1 MPQFPHIV
9 LPMEKLI
16 DMNIIHIISDTFRR
30 DNLAIYGGKGY
41 TPSLNAFAEKCV
53 VFDKAYV
60 CSYPTVP
67 IRGDLVTGQ
76 VGICRRGW
84 EPLKRD
90 VPVIA
95 TDLTNAGIVSMMIAD
110 TPHHINN
117 GFFYN
122 RGFTGWKWIRGQEG
136 DCLETHPYD
145 YESQDVLRHREYT
158 RTHPNKLPPG
168 LGNHLRNIAFRQ
180 TEADTFV
187 AQTVQTACDWL
198 ERNHQHEN
206 FYLMVDTF
214 DPHEP
219 WDAPE
224 WYLKRFDSSDYDGP
238 EPIYPPYG
246 PNPMNARETERL
258 NALYRA
264 EASLVDNW
272 IGQFLR
278 KIDYMGLM
286 ENTMVIFMAD
296 HGFLL
301 GEHGLLAKNF
311 SMYEEIV
318 HIPLLVYHPEA
329 TPRHTDAL
337 ASIIDIPPTVIDVF
351 GAERGGQVEGN
362 SILPVIMGDTDTGRE
377 YAVTHGAWVGGWS
390 PDGGSP
396 HGNITDGTW
405 SLLLEN
411 QGAPKQLFHL
421 PSDPDQIQNRF
432 ESDTSEARRLYQ
444 AFLDFL
450 AQHGAPE
457 AMVTEFQNRWQD

>member
-1 MPQFPHIV
+1 
-9 LPMEKLI
+9 
-16 DMNIIHIISDTFRR
+16 MNIIHIISDTFRR

-67 IRGDLVTGQ
+67 IRGDMVTGQ

-90 VPVIA
+90 VPIIA
-95 TDLTNAGIVSMMIAD
+95 TDLTKAGVVSMMIAD

-145 YESQDVLRHREYT
+145 YESHNSRRYREYT
-158 RTHPNKLPPG
+158 RTHPNQLPSG

-224 WYLKRFDSSDYDGP
+224 WYLKRFDDSDYEGP

-246 PNPMNARETERL
+246 PNPMNERETERL

-272 IGQFLR
+272 IGQLLR

-301 GEHGLLAKNF
+301 GEHGLLAKNL
-311 SMYEEIV
+311 SMYEEVV

-337 ASIIDIPPTVIDVF
+337 ASIIDIPATVIDTF
-351 GAERGGQVEGN
+351 GAARAPHVEGE
-362 SILPVIMGDTDTGRE
+362 SLLPVIMGDTDTGRE

-411 QGAPKQLFHL
+411 QGAPNQLFHL
-421 PSDPDQIQNRF
+421 PSDPEQMQNRF
-432 ESDTSEARRLYQ
+432 ESETAEARRLYQ

-450 AQHGAPE
+450 AHHGAPE
-457 AMVTEFQNRWQD
+457 AMVTEFRNRWL

>member
-1 MPQFPHIV
+1 
-9 LPMEKLI
+9 
-16 DMNIIHIISDTFRR
+16 MNIIHIISDTFRR

-84 EPLKRD
+84 EPLERN

-95 TDLTNAGIVSMMIAD
+95 NALTDAGVVSMMIAD

-145 YESQDVLRHREYT
+145 YESQEALQYRAYT
-158 RTHPNKLPPG
+158 RTHPSRLPSG
-168 LGNHLRNIAFRQ
+168 LGNHLKNTAFRQ

-187 AQTVQTACDWL
+187 AQTMQTACDWL
-198 ERNHQHEN
+198 ERNYRHEN

-246 PNPMNARETERL
+246 PNLMNARETERL

-301 GEHGLLAKNF
+301 GEHGLLAKNL
-311 SMYEEIV
+311 SMYEEII
-318 HIPLLVYHPEA
+318 HIPLLVYHPDVA
-329 TPRHTDAL
+329 PRHTNAL
-337 ASIIDIPPTVIDVF
+337 TSIADIPATVIDVF

-362 SILPVIMGDTDTGRE
+362 SLLPAIVGDTDTGRE

-411 QGAPKQLFHL
+411 QGGPKHLFHL
-421 PSDPDQIQNRF
+421 PSDPDQMQNRF
-432 ESDTSEARRLYQ
+432 ESDTAEARRLYQ

-457 AMVTEFQNRWQD
+457 AMVAEFQNRWPV

>member
-1 MPQFPHIV
+1 
-9 LPMEKLI
+9 
-16 DMNIIHIISDTFRR
+16 MNIIHIISDTFRR

-84 EPLKRD
+84 EPLERN

-95 TDLTNAGIVSMMIAD
+95 NALTDAGVVSMMIAD

-145 YESQDVLRHREYT
+145 YESQEALQYRAYT
-158 RTHPNKLPPG
+158 RTHPSRLPSG
-168 LGNHLRNIAFRQ
+168 LGNHLKNTAFRQ

-187 AQTVQTACDWL
+187 AQTMQTACDWL
-198 ERNHQHEN
+198 ERNYRHEN

-246 PNPMNARETERL
+246 PNLMNARETERL

-301 GEHGLLAKNF
+301 GEHGLLAKNL
-311 SMYEEIV
+311 SMYEEII
-318 HIPLLVYHPEA
+318 HIPLLVYHPDVA
-329 TPRHTDAL
+329 PRHTNAL
-337 ASIIDIPPTVIDVF
+337 TSIADIPATVIDVF

-362 SILPVIMGDTDTGRE
+362 SLLPAIVGDTDTGRE

-411 QGAPKQLFHL
+411 QGGPKHLFHL
-421 PSDPDQIQNRF
+421 PSDPEQMQNRF
-432 ESDTSEARRLYQ
+432 ESDTAEARRLYQ

-457 AMVTEFQNRWQD
+457 AMVAEFQNRWPV

>member
-1 MPQFPHIV
+1 M
-9 LPMEKLI
+9 
-16 DMNIIHIISDTFRR
+16 
-30 DNLAIYGGKGY
+30 
-41 TPSLNAFAEKCV
+41 
-53 VFDKAYV
+53 
-60 CSYPTVP
+60 
-67 IRGDLVTGQ
+67 
-76 VGICRRGW
+76 
-84 EPLKRD
+84 KRD

-95 TDLTNAGIVSMMIAD
+95 TD
-110 TPHHINN
+110 
-117 GFFYN
+117 FFYN

-145 YESQDVLRHREYT
+145 YESQDALRYREYT
-158 RTHPNKLPPG
+158 RTHPNKLPAG

-224 WYLKRFDSSDYDGP
+224 WYLKRFDASDYDGP

-246 PNPMNARETERL
+246 PNPMNERETERL

-272 IGQFLR
+272 IGQLLR

-318 HIPLLVYHPEA
+318 HIPLLVYHPDA

-351 GAERGGQVEGN
+351 GAERAAQVEGN
-362 SILPVIMGDTDTGRE
+362 SLLPAIMGDTDTGRE
-377 YAVTHGAWVGGWS
+377 YAITHGAWVGGWS

-411 QGAPKQLFHL
+411 QGAPNQLFHL
-421 PSDPDQIQNRF
+421 PSDPDQMQNRF

>member
-1 MPQFPHIV
+1 
-9 LPMEKLI
+9 
-16 DMNIIHIISDTFRR
+16 MNVIHIISDTFRR
-30 DNLAIYGGKGY
+30 DNLAIFGGKGY

-60 CSYPTVP
+60 CGFPTVP
-67 IRGDLVTGQ
+67 IRGELVTGQ
-76 VGICRRGW
+76 VSICRRGW

-95 TDLTNAGIVSMMIAD
+95 DDLTNAGVVSMIIAD

-136 DCLETHPYD
+136 DHLETQPYD
-145 YESQDVLRHREYT
+145 YESQKALQYRTYT
-158 RTHPNKLPPG
+158 RTHPDRLPGG
-168 LGNHLRNIAFRQ
+168 LGNHLKNISFRQ

-187 AQTVQTACDWL
+187 AQTMQTACDWL

-224 WYLKRFDSSDYDGP
+224 WYLKRFDSSDYEGP

-272 IGQFLR
+272 IGQLLR

-286 ENTMVIFMAD
+286 ENTMIIFMAD

-301 GEHGLLAKNF
+301 GEHGLLAKNL
-311 SMYEEIV
+311 SMYEEVI
-318 HIPLLVYHPEA
+318 HIPLLVYHPHA

-337 ASIIDIPPTVIDVF
+337 TSIADIAATVIDVF
-351 GAERGGQVEGN
+351 EAERRDQVEGN
-362 SILPVIMGDTDTGRE
+362 SLLPVVMGDTDTGRE
-377 YAVTHGAWVGGWS
+377 YAITHGAWVGGWS

-396 HGNITDGTW
+396 HGSITDGTW

-411 QGAPKQLFHL
+411 QSGPEQLFHL
-421 PSDPDQIQNRF
+421 PSDPDQVQNRF
-432 ESDTSEARRLYQ
+432 ESNTEEARRLYQ

-450 AQHGAPE
+450 AQHGASE
-457 AMVTEFQNRWQD
+457 AMVAAFQNRWPV

>member
-1 MPQFPHIV
+1 
-9 LPMEKLI
+9 
-16 DMNIIHIISDTFRR
+16 MNVVHIISDTFRR
-30 DNLAIYGGKGY
+30 DNLEIYGGKGY
-41 TPSLNAFAEKCV
+41 TPALNAFAEKCV

-95 TDLTNAGIVSMMIAD
+95 TDLTEAGVTSMMIAD
-110 TPHHINN
+110 TPHHLNN

-122 RGFTGWKWIRGQEG
+122 RGFTGWQWIRGQEG

-145 YESQDVLRHREYT
+145 YHSPQVQRYRAYT
-158 RTHPNKLPPG
+158 RTHPKRLPSG
-168 LGNHLRNIAFRQ
+168 LGNHLRNIDFRQ

-198 ERNHQHEN
+198 ERNYKHEN

-219 WDAPE
+219 WDPPE
-224 WYLKRFDSSDYDGP
+224 WYLKRFDASDYEGP

-246 PNPMNARETERL
+246 PNPLSVRETARL

-272 IGQFLR
+272 IGQLLR

-301 GEHGLLAKNF
+301 GEHGLLAKNL
-311 SMYEEIV
+311 SMYEEVV
-318 HIPLLVYHPEA
+318 HIPLLVYYPGA
-329 TPRHTDAL
+329 VPRRTDAL
-337 ASIIDIPPTVIDVF
+337 ASIIDIPATVVDVF
-351 GAERGGQVEGN
+351 EARRGEQVEGR
-362 SILPVIMGDTDTGRE
+362 SLLPVILGDTDVGRA

-396 HGNITDGTW
+396 HGSITDGVW

-411 QGAPKQLFHL
+411 SGAPRSLFHL
-421 PSDPDQIQNRF
+421 PSDPGQRRNRF
-432 ESDTSEARRLYQ
+432 ESDVGEARRLYD
-444 AFLDFL
+444 AFVGFL
-450 AQHGAPE
+450 GEHGAPA
-457 AMVTEFQNRWQD
+457 AMVGEFGGRWG

>member
-1 MPQFPHIV
+1 
-9 LPMEKLI
+9 
-16 DMNIIHIISDTFRR
+16 MNIIHIISDTFRR

-84 EPLKRD
+84 EPLERN

-95 TDLTNAGIVSMMIAD
+95 NALTDAGVVSMMIAD

-145 YESQDVLRHREYT
+145 YESQEALQYRAYT
-158 RTHPNKLPPG
+158 RTHPSRLPSG
-168 LGNHLRNIAFRQ
+168 LGNHLKNTAFRQ

-187 AQTVQTACDWL
+187 AQTMQTACDWL
-198 ERNHQHEN
+198 ERNYQHEN

-246 PNPMNARETERL
+246 PNLMNARETERL

-301 GEHGLLAKNF
+301 GEHGLLAKNL
-311 SMYEEIV
+311 SMYEEII
-318 HIPLLVYHPEA
+318 HIPLLVYHPDVA
-329 TPRHTDAL
+329 PRHTNAL
-337 ASIIDIPPTVIDVF
+337 TSIADIPATVIDVF

-362 SILPVIMGDTDTGRE
+362 SLLPAIVGDTDTGRE

-411 QGAPKQLFHL
+411 QGGPEHLFHL
-421 PSDPDQIQNRF
+421 PSDPEQMQNRF
-432 ESDTSEARRLYQ
+432 ESDTAEARRLYQ

-457 AMVTEFQNRWQD
+457 AMVAEFQNRWPV

>member
-1 MPQFPHIV
+1 MKKQESHDFRRGSI
-9 LPMEKLI
+9 
-16 DMNIIHIISDTFRR
+16 NIIHIISDTFRR

-60 CSYPTVP
+60 CGFPTVP
-67 IRGDLVTGQ
+67 IRGELVTGQ
-76 VGICRRGW
+76 VSICRRGW

-95 TDLTNAGIVSMMIAD
+95 DDLTNAGIVSMMIAD
-110 TPHHINN
+110 TPHHLNN
-117 GFFYN
+117 GFLYN

-136 DCLETHPYD
+136 DHLETQPYD
-145 YESQDVLRHREYT
+145 YESKKSLQYREYT
-158 RTHPNKLPPG
+158 RTHPNKLPGG
-168 LGNHLRNIAFRQ
+168 LGNHLRNMAFRQ
-180 TEADTFV
+180 TEADTYV
-187 AQTVQTACDWL
+187 AQTMQTACDWL
-198 ERNHQHEN
+198 ERNHQHKN

-224 WYLKRFDSSDYDGP
+224 WYLKRFDGSDYDGP

-246 PNPMNARETERL
+246 PNPMNERETERL

-264 EASLVDNW
+264 EASLADNW
-272 IGQFLR
+272 IGQLLR

-301 GEHGLLAKNF
+301 GEHGLLAKNL
-311 SMYEEIV
+311 SMYEEVI
-318 HIPLLVYHPEA
+318 HIPLMVYHPDA
-329 TPRHTDAL
+329 TPRHTNAL
-337 ASIIDIPPTVIDVF
+337 ASIIDIPPTVIDVLDVEHE
-351 GAERGGQVEGN
+351 AQVEGN
-362 SILPVIMGDTDTGRE
+362 SLLPIIMGDTDTGRE
-377 YAVTHGAWVGGWS
+377 YTVTHGAWVGGWS
-390 PDGGSP
+390 PDGDSP
-396 HGNITDGTW
+396 HGSITDGIW

-411 QGAPKQLFHL
+411 QGAPKALFHL
-421 PSDPDQIQNRF
+421 PSDPEQMNNRF

-450 AQHGAPE
+450 GQHGAPD
-457 AMVTEFQNRWQD
+457 AMVTEFQSRWQD

>member
-1 MPQFPHIV
+1 MKKQESHDFRRGSI
-9 LPMEKLI
+9 
-16 DMNIIHIISDTFRR
+16 NIIHIISDTFRR

-60 CSYPTVP
+60 CGFPTVP
-67 IRGDLVTGQ
+67 IRGELVTGQ
-76 VGICRRGW
+76 VSICRRGW

-95 TDLTNAGIVSMMIAD
+95 DDLTNAGIVSMMIAD
-110 TPHHINN
+110 TPHHLNN
-117 GFFYN
+117 GFLYN

-136 DCLETHPYD
+136 DHLETQPYD
-145 YESQDVLRHREYT
+145 YESKKSLQYREYT
-158 RTHPNKLPPG
+158 RTHPNKLPGG
-168 LGNHLRNIAFRQ
+168 LGNHLRNMAFRQ
-180 TEADTFV
+180 TEADTYV
-187 AQTVQTACDWL
+187 AQTMQTACDWL
-198 ERNHQHEN
+198 ERNHQHKN

-224 WYLKRFDSSDYDGP
+224 WYLKRFDGSDYDGP

-246 PNPMNARETERL
+246 PNPMNERETERL

-264 EASLVDNW
+264 EASLADNW
-272 IGQFLR
+272 IGQLLR

-301 GEHGLLAKNF
+301 GEHGLLAKNL
-311 SMYEEIV
+311 SMYEEVI
-318 HIPLLVYHPEA
+318 HIPLMVYHPDA
-329 TPRHTDAL
+329 TPRHTNAL
-337 ASIIDIPPTVIDVF
+337 ASIIDIPPTVIDVLDVEHE
-351 GAERGGQVEGN
+351 AQVEGN
-362 SILPVIMGDTDTGRE
+362 SLLPIIMGDTDTGRE
-377 YAVTHGAWVGGWS
+377 YTVTHGAWVGGWS

-396 HGNITDGTW
+396 HGSITDGIW

-411 QGAPKQLFHL
+411 QGAPKALFHL
-421 PSDPDQIQNRF
+421 PSDPEQMNNRF

-450 AQHGAPE
+450 GQHGAPD
-457 AMVTEFQNRWQD
+457 AMVTEFQSRWQD

>member
-1 MPQFPHIV
+1 
-9 LPMEKLI
+9 
-16 DMNIIHIISDTFRR
+16 MNIIHIISDTFRR

-84 EPLKRD
+84 EPLERN

-95 TDLTNAGIVSMMIAD
+95 NALTDAGVVSMMIAD

-145 YESQDVLRHREYT
+145 YESQEALQYRAYT
-158 RTHPNKLPPG
+158 RTHPSRLPSG
-168 LGNHLRNIAFRQ
+168 LGNHLKNTAFRQ

-187 AQTVQTACDWL
+187 AQTMQTACDWL
-198 ERNHQHEN
+198 ERNYRHEN

-246 PNPMNARETERL
+246 PNSMNARETERL

-286 ENTMVIFMAD
+286 ENTMIIFMAD

-301 GEHGLLAKNF
+301 GEHGLLAKNL
-311 SMYEEIV
+311 SMYEEII
-318 HIPLLVYHPEA
+318 HIPLLVYHPDVA
-329 TPRHTDAL
+329 PRHTNAL
-337 ASIIDIPPTVIDVF
+337 TSIADIPATVIDVF

-362 SILPVIMGDTDTGRE
+362 SLLPAIVGDTDTGRE

-411 QGAPKQLFHL
+411 QGGPKHLFHL
-421 PSDPDQIQNRF
+421 LSDPDQMQNRF
-432 ESDTSEARRLYQ
+432 ESDTAEARRLYQ

-457 AMVTEFQNRWQD
+457 AMVAEFQNRWPV

>member
-1 MPQFPHIV
+1 
-9 LPMEKLI
+9 
-16 DMNIIHIISDTFRR
+16 MNIIHIISDTFRR

-60 CSYPTVP
+60 CGFPTVP
-67 IRGDLVTGQ
+67 IRGELVTGQ
-76 VGICRRGW
+76 VSICRRGW

-95 TDLTNAGIVSMMIAD
+95 DALTKAGVVSMMIAD

-136 DCLETHPYD
+136 DHLETQPYD
-145 YESQDVLRHREYT
+145 YESKKSLQYRTYT
-158 RTHPNKLPPG
+158 RTHPNRLPGG
-168 LGNHLRNIAFRQ
+168 LGNHLKNISFRQ

-187 AQTVQTACDWL
+187 AQTMQTACDWL

-224 WYLKRFDSSDYDGP
+224 WYLKRFDASDYDGP

-272 IGQFLR
+272 IGQLLR

-286 ENTMVIFMAD
+286 ENTMIIFMAD

-301 GEHGLLAKNF
+301 GEHGLLAKNL
-311 SMYEEIV
+311 SMYEEVI
-318 HIPLLVYHPEA
+318 HIPLMVYHPDAAPRRTEA
-329 TPRHTDAL
+329 
-337 ASIIDIPPTVIDVF
+337 I
-351 GAERGGQVEGN
+351 
-362 SILPVIMGDTDTGRE
+362 
-377 YAVTHGAWVGGWS
+377 Y
-390 PDGGSP
+390 
-396 HGNITDGTW
+396 
-405 SLLLEN
+405 
-411 QGAPKQLFHL
+411 
-421 PSDPDQIQNRF
+421 
-432 ESDTSEARRLYQ
+432 
-444 AFLDFL
+444 
-450 AQHGAPE
+450 
-457 AMVTEFQNRWQD
+457 

>member
-1 MPQFPHIV
+1 
-9 LPMEKLI
+9 
-16 DMNIIHIISDTFRR
+16 MNIIHIISDTFRR

-67 IRGDLVTGQ
+67 IRGDMVTGQ

-95 TDLTNAGIVSMMIAD
+95 TDLTKAGVVSMMIAD

-145 YESQDVLRHREYT
+145 YESQDSLRYREYT
-158 RTHPNKLPPG
+158 RTHPNKLPAG
-168 LGNHLRNIAFRQ
+168 LGNHIRNTDFRQ
-180 TEADTFV
+180 TEGDTFV
-187 AQTVQTACDWL
+187 AQTMQTACDWL
-198 ERNHQHEN
+198 ERNYQHEN

-246 PNPMNARETERL
+246 PNPMNERETERL

-272 IGQFLR
+272 IGQLLR
-278 KIDYMGLM
+278 KIEYMGLT
-286 ENTMVIFMAD
+286 ENTMIIFMAD

-301 GEHGLLAKNF
+301 GEHGLLAKNL

-318 HIPLLVYHPEA
+318 HIPLLVYHPDA
-329 TPRHTDAL
+329 TPHHTDAL
-337 ASIIDIPPTVIDVF
+337 ASIIDIPATVVDVF
-351 GAERGGQVEGN
+351 GAERGAQVEGN
-362 SILPVIMGDTDTGRE
+362 SLLPAIMGETNAGRE

-411 QGAPKQLFHL
+411 RGAPNQLFHL
-421 PSDPDQIQNRF
+421 PSDPAQLNNRF
-432 ESDTSEARRLYQ
+432 ESDTAEARRLYQ
-444 AFLDFL
+444 AFVDFL

-457 AMVTEFQNRWQD
+457 AMVAQFQERWPV

>member
-1 MPQFPHIV
+1 
-9 LPMEKLI
+9 
-16 DMNIIHIISDTFRR
+16 MNIIHIISDTFRR
-30 DNLAIYGGKGY
+30 DNLAIFGGKGY

-60 CSYPTVP
+60 CGFPTVP
-67 IRGDLVTGQ
+67 IRGELVTGQ
-76 VGICRRGW
+76 VSICRRGW

-95 TDLTNAGIVSMMIAD
+95 DDLTNAGVVSMMIAD

-136 DCLETHPYD
+136 DHLETQPYD
-145 YESQDVLRHREYT
+145 YESRKSLQYRTYT
-158 RTHPNKLPPG
+158 RTHPNRLPGG
-168 LGNHLRNIAFRQ
+168 LGNHLKNISFRQ

-187 AQTVQTACDWL
+187 AQTMQTACDWL

-224 WYLKRFDSSDYDGP
+224 WYLRRFDSSDYEGP

-272 IGQFLR
+272 IGQLLR

-286 ENTMVIFMAD
+286 ENTMIIFMAD

-301 GEHGLLAKNF
+301 GEHGLLAKNL
-311 SMYEEIV
+311 SMYEEVI
-318 HIPLLVYHPEA
+318 HIPLLVYHPDA

-337 ASIIDIPPTVIDVF
+337 TSIADIPATVIDVF
-351 GAERGGQVEGN
+351 GQNVENRWKGTA
-362 SILPVIMGDTDTGRE
+362 SFQLSWVIPIRDANMPLHTVLGLVDGVLMVE
-377 YAVTHGAWVGGWS
+377 VHMEAS
-390 PDGGSP
+390 P
-396 HGNITDGTW
+396 TATW

-411 QGAPKQLFHL
+411 QGGPEQLFHL
-421 PSDPDQIQNRF
+421 SSDPDQEQNRF
-432 ESDTSEARRLYQ
+432 ESDTEEARRPLSSV
-444 AFLDFL
+444 FGVL
-450 AQHGAPE
+450 GTTRCP
-457 AMVTEFQNRWQD
+457 